1 MSCANLP
8 YLDGYTRANFPP
20 AFACMRYKSSAVRG
34 HIRSKAALFYNSM
47 PRLRGYCI
55 LAEPTSKDSK
65 IFKSRA
71 RPAREREAY
80 DREPSMGRGV
90 SH

>member
-1 MSCANLP
+1 MSCAKIP
-8 YLDGYTRANFPP
+8 YLDVTQEQIFRLRLHA
-20 AFACMRYKSSAVRG
+20 YKSSAVRG
-34 HIRSKAALFYNSM
+34 HIRFKAALFYNSM